1 MQTKSSSSPDETI
14 AIAKEFA
21 KSVKPGDVIC
31 LQGELGSGKTHF
43 VRGFVQ
49 GFGILGDVVTSPTF
63 TIINEYDGDTP
74 IYHFDFYRLEDYREA
89 IEIGAE
95 EYLHGNGV
103 CIVEWPDR
111 IAEILPT
118 YSRMISLNVTD
129 KEKREII
136 FH

>member
-1 MQTKSSSSPDETI
+1 MEKRNSNSPDETI
-14 AIAKEFA
+14 DIAKEY
-21 KSVKPGDVIC
+21 SRTVNSGEVVC
-31 LQGELGSGKTHF
+31 LYGELGSGKTHF

-49 GFGILGDVVTSPTF
+49 GFGISGDVVTSPTF

-74 IYHFDFYRLEDYREA
+74 IFHFDCYRLEHYREA
-89 IEIGAE
+89 VEIGAE

-111 IAEILPT
+111 ISELLPPDANKIT
-118 YSRMISLNVTD
+118 LNVLD

>member
-1 MQTKSSSSPDETI
+1 MEKRNSNSPDETI
-14 AIAKEFA
+14 DIAKEY
-21 KSVKPGDVIC
+21 SRTVNSGEVVC
-31 LQGELGSGKTHF
+31 LYGELGSGKTHF

-49 GFGILGDVVTSPTF
+49 GFGISGDVVTSPTF

-74 IYHFDFYRLEDYREA
+74 IFHFDCYRLEHYREA
-89 IEIGAE
+89 VEIGAE

-111 IAEILPT
+111 ISELLPPDAIKIT
-118 YSRMISLNVTD
+118 LNVLD

>member
-1 MQTKSSSSPDETI
+1 MEKRISYSPEETI
-14 AIAKEFA
+14 EMAREYSKTVNSGE
-21 KSVKPGDVIC
+21 VVC
-31 LQGELGSGKTHF
+31 LHGELGSGKTHF

-49 GFGILGDVVTSPTF
+49 GFGISGDVVTSPTF

-74 IYHFDFYRLEDYREA
+74 IFHFDCYRLEHYREA

-95 EYLHGNGV
+95 EYLYGNGV

-111 IAEILPT
+111 ISELLPPDARKIT
-118 YSRMISLNVTD
+118 LNVLG

-136 FH
+136 IH